1 MNKNIRHFLR
11 VSDLSYNEIQKLFE
25 RSTILKKQVEEQVF
39 EQELQNR
46 TLILLFEKHSTRTRL
61 SFEVG
66 MQQLGGNS
74 IVLQMRDTQIDRG
87 ETIEDA
93 ARVISRMCDIIMLR
107 TFEHSKI
114 EAFAKNSTV
123 PLINGLTNEHHPCQ
137 VLSDIFTFQ
146 EQRGNILG
154 KTISWIGDINNMCA
168 SWIEASNIFGFKLHV
183 SSPPQY
189 KHLLE
194 ELNINQSNVEY
205 FADPTEAC
213 VQSSLITTD
222 VWTSMGFEQEKQ
234 ERLKT
239 FERWTVDRRKI
250 DAANKDVVFMHCL
263 PAHRGEEVSA
273 DVIDGPQSVV
283 WQEAENR
290 LHFQKALLEH
300 LIKINEA

>member
-1 MNKNIRHFLR
+1 MNKNTRHFLR
-11 VSDLSYNEIQKLFE
+11 VRDLSYNEIQKLFE
-25 RSTILKKQVEEQVF
+25 RSTLLKKQVGEKVF
-39 EQELQNR
+39 KQELQNR

-93 ARVISRMCDIIMLR
+93 ARVISRMCDIIMMR

-114 EAFAKNSTV
+114 EAFAKHSTA
-123 PLINGLTNEHHPCQ
+123 PIINGLTNEHHPCQ

-146 EQRGNILG
+146 EHRGNILG
-154 KTISWIGDINNMCA
+154 KTVSWIGDINNMCA
-168 SWIEASNIFGFKLHV
+168 SWIEASNILGFKLHV
-183 SSPPQY
+183 SSPPEY

-194 ELNINQSNVEY
+194 ELNINQNNVEY
-205 FADPTEAC
+205 FADPLEAC
-213 VQSSLITTD
+213 MQSDLITTD
-222 VWTSMGFEQEKQ
+222 VWTSMGFEQEKN
-234 ERLKT
+234 ERLKS
-239 FERWTVDRRKI
+239 FERWTVDKRKI
-250 DAANKDVVFMHCL
+250 DAANKGVVFMHCL

-290 LHFQKALLEH
+290 LHFQKALLEY

>member
-1 MNKNIRHFLR
+1 MNKNTRHFLR
-11 VSDLSYNEIQKLFE
+11 VRDLSYNEIQKLFE
-25 RSTILKKQVEEQVF
+25 RSTLLKKQVKENVF
-39 EQELQNR
+39 KQELQNR

-93 ARVISRMCDIIMLR
+93 ARVISRMCDIIMMR
-107 TFEHSKI
+107 TFGHSKI
-114 EAFAKNSTV
+114 EAFAKHSTA
-123 PLINGLTNEHHPCQ
+123 PIINGLTNEHHPCQ

-146 EQRGNILG
+146 EHRGNILG
-154 KTISWIGDINNMCA
+154 KTVSWIGDINNMCA
-168 SWIEASNIFGFKLHV
+168 SWIEASNILGFKLHV
-183 SSPPQY
+183 SSPPEY

-194 ELNINQSNVEY
+194 ELNINQNNVEY
-205 FADPTEAC
+205 FADPLEAC
-213 VQSSLITTD
+213 MQSDLITTD
-222 VWTSMGFEQEKQ
+222 VWTSMGFEQEKN
-234 ERLKT
+234 ERLKS
-239 FERWTVDRRKI
+239 FERWTVDKRKI

-290 LHFQKALLEH
+290 LHFQKALLEY

>member
-11 VSDLSYNEIQKLFE
+11 VSDLSHNDIQKLFE
-25 RSTILKKQVEEQVF
+25 RSTVLKKQVKEKVY

-146 EQRGNILG
+146 EQRGDILG

-168 SWIEASNIFGFKLHV
+168 SWIEASNILGFKLHV
-183 SSPPQY
+183 SSPPEY

-194 ELNINQSNVEY
+194 ELNINQNNVEY
-205 FADPTEAC
+205 FADPLEAC
-213 VQSSLITTD
+213 MQSDLITTD
-222 VWTSMGFEQEKQ
+222 VWTSMGFEQEKN
-234 ERLKT
+234 ERLKS
-239 FERWTVDRRKI
+239 FERWTVDKQKI
-250 DAANKDVVFMHCL
+250 NAANKDVVFMHCL

-290 LHFQKALLEH
+290 LHFQKALLEY

>member
-25 RSTILKKQVEEQVF
+25 RSTVLKKQVKEKVY

-93 ARVISRMCDIIMLR
+93 ARVISRMCDIVMLR

-146 EQRGNILG
+146 EQRGDILG

-194 ELNINQSNVEY
+194 ELNISQSNVEY
-205 FADPTEAC
+205 FADPIEAC

>member
-25 RSTILKKQVEEQVF
+25 RSAVLKKQVEEKVF
-39 EQELQNR
+39 KQELQNR

-146 EQRGNILG
+146 EQRGDILG

-205 FADPTEAC
+205 FADPLEAC
-213 VQSSLITTD
+213 VQSNLITTD

>member
-1 MNKNIRHFLR
+1 MNKNTRHFLR
-11 VSDLSYNEIQKLFE
+11 VRDLSYNEIQKLFE
-25 RSTILKKQVEEQVF
+25 RSTLLKKQVGEKVF
-39 EQELQNR
+39 KQELQNR

-93 ARVISRMCDIIMLR
+93 ARVISRMCDIIMMR

-114 EAFAKNSTV
+114 EAFAKHSTA
-123 PLINGLTNEHHPCQ
+123 PIINGLTNEHHPCQ

-146 EQRGNILG
+146 EHRGNILG
-154 KTISWIGDINNMCA
+154 KTVSWIGDINNMCA
-168 SWIEASNIFGFKLHV
+168 SWIEASNILGFKLHV
-183 SSPPQY
+183 SSPPEY

-194 ELNINQSNVEY
+194 ELNINQNNVEY
-205 FADPTEAC
+205 FADPLEAC
-213 VQSSLITTD
+213 MQSDLITTD
-222 VWTSMGFEQEKQ
+222 VWTSMGFEQEKN
-234 ERLKT
+234 ERLKS
-239 FERWTVDRRKI
+239 FERWTVDKRKI

-290 LHFQKALLEH
+290 LHFQKALLEY
-300 LIKINEA
+300 LIKINKA

>member
-1 MNKNIRHFLR
+1 MRHFLR

-25 RSTILKKQVEEQVF
+25 RSTVLKKQFKEKVF
-39 EQELQNR
+39 QQELQNR

-137 VLSDIFTFQ
+137 VLSDIFTFH

-205 FADPTEAC
+205 FADPIEAC
-213 VQSSLITTD
+213 AQSSLITTD

>member
-1 MNKNIRHFLR
+1 MNKNTRHFLR
-11 VSDLSYNEIQKLFE
+11 VRDLSYNEIQKLFE
-25 RSTILKKQVEEQVF
+25 RSTLLKKQVGEKVF
-39 EQELQNR
+39 KQELQNR

-93 ARVISRMCDIIMLR
+93 ARVISRMCDIIMMR

-114 EAFAKNSTV
+114 EAFAKHSTA
-123 PLINGLTNEHHPCQ
+123 PIINGLTNEHHPCQ

-146 EQRGNILG
+146 EHRGNILG
-154 KTISWIGDINNMCA
+154 KTVSWIGDINNMCA
-168 SWIEASNIFGFKLHV
+168 SWIEASNILGFKLHV
-183 SSPPQY
+183 SSPPEY

-194 ELNINQSNVEY
+194 ELNINQNNVEY
-205 FADPTEAC
+205 FADPLEAC
-213 VQSSLITTD
+213 MQSDLITTD
-222 VWTSMGFEQEKQ
+222 VWTSMGFEQEKN
-234 ERLKT
+234 ERLKS
-239 FERWTVDRRKI
+239 FERWTVDKRKI

-290 LHFQKALLEH
+290 LHFQKALLEY
-300 LIKINEA
+300 LIQINEA

>member
-25 RSTILKKQVEEQVF
+25 RSTVLKKQVKEKVY

-93 ARVISRMCDIIMLR
+93 ARVISRMCDIVMLR

-146 EQRGNILG
+146 EQRGDILG

-183 SSPPQY
+183 SSPPEY

-194 ELNINQSNVEY
+194 ELNISQSNVEY
-205 FADPTEAC
+205 FADPIEAC

-273 DVIDGPQSVV
+273 EVIDGPQSVV

>member
-25 RSTILKKQVEEQVF
+25 RSTVLKKQVKEKVY

-93 ARVISRMCDIIMLR
+93 ARVISRMCDIVMLR

-146 EQRGNILG
+146 EQRGDILG

-183 SSPPQY
+183 SSPPEY

-205 FADPTEAC
+205 FADPIEAC

>member
-25 RSTILKKQVEEQVF
+25 RSTVLKKQVKEKVY

-93 ARVISRMCDIIMLR
+93 ARVISRMCDIVMLR

-205 FADPTEAC
+205 FADPIEAC
-213 VQSSLITTD
+213 AQSSLITTD

>member
-1 MNKNIRHFLR
+1 MNKNTRHFLR
-11 VSDLSYNEIQKLFE
+11 VRDLSYNEIQKLFE
-25 RSTILKKQVEEQVF
+25 RSTLLKKQVEEKVF
-39 EQELQNR
+39 KQELQNR

-93 ARVISRMCDIIMLR
+93 ARVISRMCDIIMMR

-114 EAFAKNSTV
+114 EAFAKHSTA
-123 PLINGLTNEHHPCQ
+123 PIINGLTNEHHPCQ

-146 EQRGNILG
+146 EHRGNILG
-154 KTISWIGDINNMCA
+154 KTVSWIGDINNMCA
-168 SWIEASNIFGFKLHV
+168 SWIEASNILGFKLHV
-183 SSPPQY
+183 SSPPEY

-194 ELNINQSNVEY
+194 ELNINQNNVEY
-205 FADPTEAC
+205 FADPLEAC
-213 VQSSLITTD
+213 MQSDLITTD
-222 VWTSMGFEQEKQ
+222 VWTSMGFEQEKN
-234 ERLKT
+234 ERLKS
-239 FERWTVDRRKI
+239 FERWTVDKRKI

>member
-1 MNKNIRHFLR
+1 MNKIIRHFLR
-11 VSDLSYNEIQKLFE
+11 VSDLSFNEIQNLFE
-25 RSTILKKQVEEQVF
+25 RSALLKKQVDQKIF
-39 EQELQNR
+39 EQQLQNR

-93 ARVISRMCDIIMLR
+93 ARVISRMCDIIMVR

-114 EAFAKNSTV
+114 EAFAKNSMA
-123 PLINGLTNEHHPCQ
+123 PIINGLTNEHHPCQ

-146 EQRGNILG
+146 EHRGNILG
-154 KTISWIGDINNMCA
+154 KTVSWIGDINNMCA

-189 KHLLE
+189 MHLLE
-194 ELNINQSNVEY
+194 ELNINQNNVEY
-205 FADPTEAC
+205 FSDPLEAC
-213 VQSSLITTD
+213 VQSNLITTD
-222 VWTSMGFEQEKQ
+222 VWTSMGFEKEKK

-239 FERWTVDRRKI
+239 FECWTVDKRKI
-250 DAANKDVVFMHCL
+250 DVANKDVVFMHCL

-273 DVIDGPQSVV
+273 EVIDGPQSVV

-290 LHFQKALLEH
+290 LHFQKALLEF
-300 LIKINEA
+300 LIKINEG

>member
-66 MQQLGGNS
+66 MKQLGGNS

-146 EQRGNILG
+146 EQRGDILG

-205 FADPTEAC
+205 FADPLEAC

-290 LHFQKALLEH
+290 LHFQKALLEY

>member
-25 RSTILKKQVEEQVF
+25 RSTVLKKQVKEKVY

-146 EQRGNILG
+146 EQRGDILG

-183 SSPPQY
+183 SSPTKY

-205 FADPTEAC
+205 FADPIEAC

>member
-25 RSTILKKQVEEQVF
+25 RSTVLKKQVKEKVY

-114 EAFAKNSTV
+114 EAFAKNSTA

-146 EQRGNILG
+146 EQRGDILG

-205 FADPTEAC
+205 FADPIEAC

>member
-1 MNKNIRHFLR
+1 MNKNTRHFLR
-11 VSDLSYNEIQKLFE
+11 VRDLSYNEIQKLFE
-25 RSTILKKQVEEQVF
+25 RSTLLKKQVKENVF
-39 EQELQNR
+39 KQELQNR

-93 ARVISRMCDIIMLR
+93 ARVISRMCDIIMMR

-114 EAFAKNSTV
+114 EAFAKHSTA
-123 PLINGLTNEHHPCQ
+123 PIINGLTNEHHPCQ

-146 EQRGNILG
+146 EHRGNILG

-168 SWIEASNIFGFKLHV
+168 SWIEASNILGFKLHV
-183 SSPPQY
+183 SSPPEY

-194 ELNINQSNVEY
+194 ELNINQNNVEY
-205 FADPTEAC
+205 FADPLEAC
-213 VQSSLITTD
+213 MQSDLITTD
-222 VWTSMGFEQEKQ
+222 VWTSMGFEQEKN
-234 ERLKT
+234 ERLKS
-239 FERWTVDRRKI
+239 FERWTVDKRKI

-290 LHFQKALLEH
+290 LHFQKALLEY
-300 LIKINEA
+300 LIKINKA

>member
-1 MNKNIRHFLR
+1 MNKNTRHFLR
-11 VSDLSYNEIQKLFE
+11 VRDLSYNEIQKLFE
-25 RSTILKKQVEEQVF
+25 RSTLLKKQVGEKVF
-39 EQELQNR
+39 KQELQNR

-93 ARVISRMCDIIMLR
+93 ARVISRMCDIIMMR

-114 EAFAKNSTV
+114 EAFAKHSTA
-123 PLINGLTNEHHPCQ
+123 PIINGLTNEHHPCQ

-146 EQRGNILG
+146 EHRGNILG

-168 SWIEASNIFGFKLHV
+168 SWIEASNILGFKLHV
-183 SSPPQY
+183 SSPPEY

-194 ELNINQSNVEY
+194 ELNINQNNVEY
-205 FADPTEAC
+205 FADPLEAC
-213 VQSSLITTD
+213 MQSDLITTD
-222 VWTSMGFEQEKQ
+222 VWTSMGFEQEKN
-234 ERLKT
+234 ERLKS
-239 FERWTVDRRKI
+239 FERWTVDKRKI

-290 LHFQKALLEH
+290 LHFQKALLEY

>member
-25 RSTILKKQVEEQVF
+25 RSTILKKQAKEKVY

-146 EQRGNILG
+146 EQRGDILG

-194 ELNINQSNVEY
+194 ELNISQSNVEY
-205 FADPTEAC
+205 FADPIEAC
-213 VQSSLITTD
+213 AQSSLITTD

>member
-11 VSDLSYNEIQKLFE
+11 VSDLSYNEIQKLFA
-25 RSTILKKQVEEQVF
+25 RSTVLKKQVEEKVF
-39 EQELQNR
+39 KQELQNR

-114 EAFAKNSTV
+114 EAFAKNSTT
-123 PLINGLTNEHHPCQ
+123 PIINGLTNEHHPCQ

-146 EQRGNILG
+146 EQRGNIQG
-154 KTISWIGDINNMCA
+154 KIISWIGDINNMCA

-189 KHLLE
+189 KHVLE

-205 FADPTEAC
+205 FADPLEAC
-213 VQSSLITTD
+213 VQSNLITTD

-239 FERWTVDRRKI
+239 FERWTVDRGKI

>member
-1 MNKNIRHFLR
+1 MNKNTRHFLR
-11 VSDLSYNEIQKLFE
+11 VRDLSYNEIQKLFE
-25 RSTILKKQVEEQVF
+25 RSTLLKKQVKENVF
-39 EQELQNR
+39 KQELQNR

-93 ARVISRMCDIIMLR
+93 ARVISRMCDIIMMR
-107 TFEHSKI
+107 TFGHSKI
-114 EAFAKNSTV
+114 EAFAKHSTA
-123 PLINGLTNEHHPCQ
+123 PIINGLTNEHHPCQ

-146 EQRGNILG
+146 EHRGNILG
-154 KTISWIGDINNMCA
+154 KTVSWIGDINNMCA
-168 SWIEASNIFGFKLHV
+168 SWIEASNILGFKLHV
-183 SSPPQY
+183 SSPPEY

-194 ELNINQSNVEY
+194 ELNINQNNVEY
-205 FADPTEAC
+205 FADPLEAC
-213 VQSSLITTD
+213 MQSDLITTD
-222 VWTSMGFEQEKQ
+222 VWTSMGFEQEKN
-234 ERLKT
+234 ERLKS
-239 FERWTVDRRKI
+239 FERWTVDKRKI

-290 LHFQKALLEH
+290 LHFQKALLEY
-300 LIKINEA
+300 LIQINEA

>member
-25 RSTILKKQVEEQVF
+25 RSTVLKKQVKEKVY

-93 ARVISRMCDIIMLR
+93 ARVISRMCDIVMLR

-146 EQRGNILG
+146 EQRGDILG

-194 ELNINQSNVEY
+194 ELNINKSNVEY
-205 FADPTEAC
+205 FADPLEAC

>member
-1 MNKNIRHFLR
+1 MNKNTRHFLR
-11 VSDLSYNEIQKLFE
+11 VRDLSYNEIQKLFE
-25 RSTILKKQVEEQVF
+25 RSTLLKKQVGEKVF
-39 EQELQNR
+39 KQELQNR

-93 ARVISRMCDIIMLR
+93 ARVISRMCDIIMMR

-114 EAFAKNSTV
+114 EAFAKHSTA
-123 PLINGLTNEHHPCQ
+123 PIINGLTNEHHPCQ

-146 EQRGNILG
+146 EHRGNILG

-168 SWIEASNIFGFKLHV
+168 SWIEASNILGFKLHV
-183 SSPPQY
+183 SSPPEY

-194 ELNINQSNVEY
+194 ELNINQNNVEY
-205 FADPTEAC
+205 FADPLEAC
-213 VQSSLITTD
+213 MQSDLITTD
-222 VWTSMGFEQEKQ
+222 VWTSMGFEQEKN
-234 ERLKT
+234 ERLKS
-239 FERWTVDRRKI
+239 FERWTVDKRKI

-290 LHFQKALLEH
+290 LHFQKALIEH

>member
-25 RSTILKKQVEEQVF
+25 RSTVLKKQVKEKVY

-146 EQRGNILG
+146 EQRGDILG

-183 SSPPQY
+183 SSPPKY

-205 FADPTEAC
+205 FADPIEAC

>member
-25 RSTILKKQVEEQVF
+25 RSTVLKKQVKEKVY

-146 EQRGNILG
+146 EQRGDILG

-183 SSPPQY
+183 SSPPKY

-205 FADPTEAC
+205 FADPIEAC

-239 FERWTVDRRKI
+239 FERWTVDRGKI

>member
-25 RSTILKKQVEEQVF
+25 RSTVLKKQVKEKVY

-93 ARVISRMCDIIMLR
+93 AQVISRMCDIVMLR

-146 EQRGNILG
+146 EQRGDILG

-194 ELNINQSNVEY
+194 ELNISQSNVEY
-205 FADPTEAC
+205 FADPIEAC

-273 DVIDGPQSVV
+273 YVIDGPQSVV

>member
-25 RSTILKKQVEEQVF
+25 RSTVLKKQVKEKVY

-146 EQRGNILG
+146 EQRGDILG

-194 ELNINQSNVEY
+194 ELNISQSNVEY
-205 FADPTEAC
+205 FADPIEAC

>member
-1 MNKNIRHFLR
+1 MNKNICHFLR
-11 VSDLSYNEIQKLFE
+11 VSDLSYSEIQKLFE
-25 RSTILKKQVEEQVF
+25 RSTVLKKQVEERIF

-61 SFEVG
+61 SFEIG

-74 IVLQMRDTQIDRG
+74 IVLQLRDTQIDRG
-87 ETIEDA
+87 ESIEDA

-123 PLINGLTNEHHPCQ
+123 PIINGLTNEHHPCQ

-146 EQRGNILG
+146 EHRGSILG

-194 ELNINQSNVEY
+194 QLNTDQSNVEY
-205 FADPTEAC
+205 FTDPLEAC
-213 VQSSLITTD
+213 VQSNLITTD
-222 VWTSMGFEQEKQ
+222 VWTSMGFEQEKK
-234 ERLKT
+234 ERLKI

-250 DAANKDVVFMHCL
+250 DVANKDVIFMHCL
-263 PAHRGEEVSA
+263 PAHRGEEVST
-273 DVIDGPQSVV
+273 DVIDGPKSVV

-290 LHFQKALLEH
+290 LHFQKALLEY

>member
-25 RSTILKKQVEEQVF
+25 RSTVLKKQVKEKVY

-93 ARVISRMCDIIMLR
+93 ARVISRMCDIVMLR

-183 SSPPQY
+183 SSPPEY

-194 ELNINQSNVEY
+194 ELNISQSNVEY
-205 FADPTEAC
+205 FADPIEAC

-273 DVIDGPQSVV
+273 DVIDGSQSVV

>member
-1 MNKNIRHFLR
+1 MNKNICHFLR
-11 VSDLSYNEIQKLFE
+11 VSDLSYSEIQKLFE
-25 RSTILKKQVEEQVF
+25 RSTVLKKQVEERIF

-61 SFEVG
+61 SFEIG

-87 ETIEDA
+87 ESIEDA

-123 PLINGLTNEHHPCQ
+123 PIINGLTNEHHPCQ

-146 EQRGNILG
+146 EHRGSILG

-194 ELNINQSNVEY
+194 QLNTDQSNVEY
-205 FADPTEAC
+205 FTDPLEAC
-213 VQSSLITTD
+213 VQSNLITTD
-222 VWTSMGFEQEKQ
+222 VWTSMGFEQEKK
-234 ERLKT
+234 ERLKI

-250 DAANKDVVFMHCL
+250 DVANKDVIFMHCL
-263 PAHRGEEVSA
+263 PAHRGEEVST
-273 DVIDGPQSVV
+273 DVIDGPKSVV

-290 LHFQKALLEH
+290 LHFQKALLEY

>member
-1 MNKNIRHFLR
+1 
-11 VSDLSYNEIQKLFE
+11 
-25 RSTILKKQVEEQVF
+25 
-39 EQELQNR
+39 
-46 TLILLFEKHSTRTRL
+46 
-61 SFEVG
+61 

-93 ARVISRMCDIIMLR
+93 ARVICRMCDIIMMR

-114 EAFAKNSTV
+114 ETFAKHSTA
-123 PLINGLTNEHHPCQ
+123 PIINGLTNEHHPCQ

-146 EQRGNILG
+146 EHRGNILG

-168 SWIEASNIFGFKLHV
+168 SWIEASNILGFKLHV
-183 SSPPQY
+183 SSPPEY

-194 ELNINQSNVEY
+194 ELNINQNNVEY
-205 FADPTEAC
+205 FADPLEAC
-213 VQSSLITTD
+213 MQSDLITTD
-222 VWTSMGFEQEKQ
+222 VWTSMGFEQEKN
-234 ERLKT
+234 ERLKS
-239 FERWTVDRRKI
+239 FERWTVDQRKI

-290 LHFQKALLEH
+290 LHFQKALLEF

>member
-25 RSTILKKQVEEQVF
+25 RSTVLKKQVKEKVY

-114 EAFAKNSTV
+114 EAFAKNSMV

-146 EQRGNILG
+146 EQRENILG

-183 SSPPQY
+183 SCPPQY

-205 FADPTEAC
+205 FADPLEAC

-222 VWTSMGFEQEKQ
+222 VWTSMGFEQEKK
-234 ERLKT
+234 ERLNT

-290 LHFQKALLEH
+290 LHFQKALLEY

>member
-25 RSTILKKQVEEQVF
+25 RSTVLKKQVKEKVY

-146 EQRGNILG
+146 EQRGDILG

-205 FADPTEAC
+205 FDDPLEAC
-213 VQSSLITTD
+213 MQSHLITTD

>member
-25 RSTILKKQVEEQVF
+25 RSTVLKKQVKEKVY

-146 EQRGNILG
+146 EQRGDILG

-205 FADPTEAC
+205 FADPIEAC

>member
-25 RSTILKKQVEEQVF
+25 RSTVLKKQVKEKVY

-93 ARVISRMCDIIMLR
+93 ARVISRMCDIVMLR

-146 EQRGNILG
+146 EQRGDILG

-189 KHLLE
+189 KYLLE
-194 ELNINQSNVEY
+194 ELSINQSNVEY
-205 FADPTEAC
+205 FTDPLEAC
-213 VQSSLITTD
+213 VQSNLITTD

-273 DVIDGPQSVV
+273 DVIDGSQSVV

>member
-1 MNKNIRHFLR
+1 MNKNTRHFLR
-11 VSDLSYNEIQKLFE
+11 VRDLSYNEIQKLFE
-25 RSTILKKQVEEQVF
+25 RSTLLKKQVEEKVF
-39 EQELQNR
+39 KQELQNR

-93 ARVISRMCDIIMLR
+93 ARVISRMCDIIMMR

-114 EAFAKNSTV
+114 EAFAKHSTA
-123 PLINGLTNEHHPCQ
+123 PIINGLTNEHHPCQ

-146 EQRGNILG
+146 EHRGNILG
-154 KTISWIGDINNMCA
+154 KTVSWIGDINNMCA
-168 SWIEASNIFGFKLHV
+168 SWIEASNILGFKLHV
-183 SSPPQY
+183 SSPPEY

-194 ELNINQSNVEY
+194 ELNINQNNVEY
-205 FADPTEAC
+205 FADPLEAC
-213 VQSSLITTD
+213 MQSDLITTD
-222 VWTSMGFEQEKQ
+222 VWTSMGFEQEKN
-234 ERLKT
+234 ERLKS
-239 FERWTVDRRKI
+239 FERWTVDKRKI

-290 LHFQKALLEH
+290 LHFQKALLEY

>member
-25 RSTILKKQVEEQVF
+25 RSTVLKKQVKKKVY

-146 EQRGNILG
+146 EQRGDILG

-183 SSPPQY
+183 SSPPKY

-205 FADPTEAC
+205 FADPIEAC

>member
-25 RSTILKKQVEEQVF
+25 RSTILKKQVKEQVF
-39 EQELQNR
+39 EQKLQNR

-66 MQQLGGNS
+66 MKQLGGNS

-123 PLINGLTNEHHPCQ
+123 PLINGLTNGHHPCQ

-146 EQRGNILG
+146 EQRGDILG

-183 SSPPQY
+183 SSPPKY

-205 FADPTEAC
+205 FADPIEAC